1 LLKRYLA
8 EDGLGLSIQWNA
20 LPEKMTDDIHRVI
33 EAAPERK
40 RSGVDRDFR
49 EIQDLADEGGAKAL
63 VAEGLDRHHNDG
75 KGVDPAPTLAAV
87 KRPLHFAFLAF
98 LDHRDVFDVASDLH
112 RADGISR
119 TRWRGRSDV
128 GAYAADVSKPAA
140 ARLEKRISEHYLL
153 KEGRGQHCHVD
164 HWKRDGRLYWF
175 AYPEDHGQAPLGY
188 DEDHQLL
195 PRPHQPAFDLIFVF
209 CQQDGSLDISV
220 KGDKQTL
227 HDLQRIF
234 AEVILRVKLWAPDT
248 EPVKYELDAL
258 MDRHCPL
265 PLEPE
270 DGVEEV
276 RIRRLRLRVMRIHDR
291 KITLEA
297 NSLTD
302 PRAVYDM
309 LDDLL
314 ENSRTA
320 EDMLRLTGVGMQLVF
335 RPNERGTKRTLAFD
349 VGYPNACSL
358 KYADPRHEVAPNLL
372 QRWGIH
378 VSARA
383 QNSPAARR
391 RSRQGVLDV

>member
-1 LLKRYLA
+1 LVR
-8 EDGLGLSIQWNA
+8 SIQWDA
-20 LPEKMTDDIHRVI
+20 LPERMTDDIHRVI
-33 EAAPERK
+33 ETVPERK
-40 RSGVDRDFR
+40 RSEMDRDFR
-49 EIQDLADEGGAKAL
+49 EIYDLADEGGAKAL
-63 VAEGLDRHHNDG
+63 IAEGLDRHHNDG
-75 KGVDPAPTLAAV
+75 KGVDLAPMLAAM
-87 KRPLHFAFLAF
+87 RMPLHFAFLVF

-128 GAYAADVSKPAA
+128 GDYAADVSKPTA
-140 ARLEKRISEHYLL
+140 ARLGKRISEYYLL

-164 HWKRDGRLYWF
+164 HWRRDGRLYWF
-175 AYPEDHGQAPLGY
+175 AYPEDYGQAPLGY
-188 DEDHQLL
+188 DEDHRLL
-195 PRPHQPAFDLIFVF
+195 PRPHQPAFDLIFVY
-209 CQQDGSLDISV
+209 CQQEGSLDISV

-234 AEVILRVKLWAPDT
+234 GEVILKVRLPVPDT

-258 MDRHCPL
+258 MDRHYPL

-276 RIRRLRLRVMRIHDR
+276 RIKRLRLRMMRIHDR

-297 NSLTD
+297 NSPTD

-320 EDMLRLTGVGMQLVF
+320 EDMLRLTGAGMQLVF
-335 RPNERGTKRTLAFD
+335 RPNESGRKRTLIFD
-349 VGYPNACSL
+349 VGYPNSCSL
-358 KYADPRHEVAPNLL
+358 KYSDPRHEVARKLL
-372 QRWGIH
+372 QRWGID
-378 VSARA
+378 VSART
-383 QNSPAARR
+383 QNSSATRR
-391 RSRQGVLDV
+391 RSAQRVLDV